1 MLMKNFKDE
10 YLEISQKAKVER
22 DIWKKQKEE
31 LRKEY
36 LIKEFG
42 INSDEQKKQKLQ
54 YENIYTLEKS
64 AATVLYVIVM
74 FIGAIFIDRLII
86 WVVATIIWWKHIH
99 KHNKKK

>member
-1 MLMKNFKDE
+1 MKNFKDE
-10 YLEISQKAKVER
+10 YLDISQKAKVER

>member
-1 MLMKNFKDE
+1 MKNFKDE
-10 YLEISQKAKVER
+10 YLEISQKAKVEC

>member
-1 MLMKNFKDE
+1 MKNFKDE

>member
-1 MLMKNFKDE
+1 MKNFKDE
-10 YLEISQKAKVER
+10 YLEISQNAKVER

>member
-1 MLMKNFKDE
+1 MKNFKDE

-86 WVVATIIWWKHIH
+86 WVIATIIWWKHIH

>member
-1 MLMKNFKDE
+1 MKNFKDE
-10 YLEISQKAKVER
+10 YLEMSQKAKVER